1 MKLINVTEENFD
13 NEVLKS
19 EKPVLVDFSARWCG
33 SCRILSPILEEISNE
48 NETIKIV
55 SINIDKEDELASK
68 YKVISIPCLV
78 LIKNGKEERRNI
90 GLLQKNDLE
99 QFISN

>member
-33 SCRILSPILEEISNE
+33 PCRILSPILEEISNE

-90 GLLQKNDLE
+90 GLLQKHDLE